1 MTNQFKNK
9 QSKLHDSLESITK
22 NLYATPTSELPFD
35 NRFLFKSFILKRE
48 TGNIVI
54 YHSEHLGDSQQDFAS
69 LGGVSKVLMNHDHE
83 SIGGS
88 NQVEAPYFIHEND
101 VAALKHKISVQKQF
115 SNRVMLDK
123 DLEIIL
129 APGHTPGTTLFL
141 WDDGHHRYLFTGD
154 FICFEGKRWRTV
166 ILGSSDREKSIQSL
180 EMVKELDFDVLV
192 PWVTIKDEP
201 LVYFV
206 ENEYEKRE
214 QIQNIIDR
222 VREGENS

>member
-1 MTNQFKNK
+1 
-9 QSKLHDSLESITK
+9 
-22 NLYATPTSELPFD
+22 
-35 NRFLFKSFILKRE
+35 
-48 TGNIVI
+48 
-54 YHSEHLGDSQQDFAS
+54 
-69 LGGVSKVLMNHDHE
+69 
-83 SIGGS
+83 
-88 NQVEAPYFIHEND
+88 
-101 VAALKHKISVQKQF
+101 
-115 SNRVMLDK
+115 
-123 DLEIIL
+123 
-129 APGHTPGTTLFL
+129 
-141 WDDGHHRYLFTGD
+141 DGHHRYLFTGD

>member
-1 MTNQFKNK
+1 MTNQYKNN
-9 QSKLHDSLESITK
+9 QFQPYTNLNCITQ

-35 NRFLFKSFILKRE
+35 KRFLFKSFILKRE
-48 TGNIVI
+48 AGNVMI
-54 YHSEHLGDSQQDFAS
+54 YHSGRLDEVEQDVAS

-83 SIGGS
+83 SLGGS
-88 NQVEAPYFIHEND
+88 NQFDAPYYIHQND
-101 VAALKHKISVQKQF
+101 ADGLKNKFSAQYQL
-115 SNRVMLDK
+115 SNREMLDK
-123 DLEIIL
+123 DLEIIP

-154 FICFEGKRWRTV
+154 FICFEGNIWRTV

-180 EMVKELDFDVLV
+180 EMIKELDFDVLV
-192 PWVTIKDEP
+192 PWVSVKDEP

-206 ENEYEKRE
+206 EDENEKQK

-222 VREGENS
+222 VRKGENR

>member
-1 MTNQFKNK
+1 MTNQFENK
-9 QSKLHDSLESITK
+9 QPQLHDSLESITK

-35 NRFLFKSFILKRE
+35 KRFLFKSFILKRE
-48 TGNIVI
+48 AGNVMI
-54 YHSEHLGDSQQDFAS
+54 YHSGRLDEVEQDVAS

-83 SIGGS
+83 SLGES
-88 NQVEAPYFIHEND
+88 NQFDAPYYIHQND
-101 VAALKHKISVQKQF
+101 VDGLKHKISVQKQF
-115 SNRVMLDK
+115 SNREMLDA
-123 DLEIIL
+123 DLEVIP

-154 FICFEGKRWRTV
+154 FICFEGNIWRTV

-180 EMVKELDFDVLV
+180 EMIKELDFDVLV
-192 PWVTIKDEP
+192 PWVSVKDEP

-206 ENEYEKRE
+206 EDENEKQK

-222 VREGENS
+222 VRKGENR

>member
-1 MTNQFKNK
+1 
-9 QSKLHDSLESITK
+9 
-22 NLYATPTSELPFD
+22 
-35 NRFLFKSFILKRE
+35 
-48 TGNIVI
+48 
-54 YHSEHLGDSQQDFAS
+54 
-69 LGGVSKVLMNHDHE
+69 
-83 SIGGS
+83 
-88 NQVEAPYFIHEND
+88 
-101 VAALKHKISVQKQF
+101 
-115 SNRVMLDK
+115 MLDK
-123 DLEIIL
+123 DLEVIPAL
-129 APGHTPGTTLFL
+129 GHTPGTTLFL
-141 WDDGHHRYLFTGD
+141 GDDGHHRYLFTGD